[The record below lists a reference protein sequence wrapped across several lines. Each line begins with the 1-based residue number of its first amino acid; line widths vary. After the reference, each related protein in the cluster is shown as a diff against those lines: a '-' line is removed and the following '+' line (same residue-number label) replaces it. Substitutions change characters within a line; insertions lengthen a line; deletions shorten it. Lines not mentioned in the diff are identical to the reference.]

1 MIKSPTLLSTGELEE
16 STVVANNRMN
26 RERML
31 WGVNSY
37 QHELGSG
44 QAAAA
49 IDLYGWLT
57 AQANEHGGVRWMDLC
72 CGAGNALIQAVGG
85 LQTKGKSGD
94 IRLEGLDLAGMFSV
108 VPEPLKQLLHLQ
120 AGSVS
125 DWLPKGSYDL
135 ITCIHGL
142 HYLGDKLGLLRKA
155 MGCLKADGLLIANLD
170 LNNLKDVEGKPLRA
184 WWMAEC
190 RRRGWKYDTRRRL
203 LQVAGSQDWS
213 MTWNYLGADDQ
224 AGPNYSGQDA
234 VDSYYLME

>member
-1 MIKSPTLLSTGELEE
+1 MKLPALLTTAQLEQ

-31 WGVNSY
+31 CGVNSY

-44 QAAAA
+44 RAGAA

-72 CGAGNALIQAVGG
+72 CGSGNALIQSASA
-85 LQTKGKSGD
+85 LQTKGNSGD
-94 IRLEGLDLAGMFSV
+94 MRMEGLDLAGMFSA
-108 VPEPLKQLLHLQ
+108 VPDPLKQMLHLQ

-125 DWLPKGSYDL
+125 DWLPKESYDL

-142 HYLGDKLGLLRKA
+142 HYLGDKFGLLRKA
-155 MGCLKADGLLIANLD
+155 MGCLKTDGLLVANLD
-170 LNNLKDVEGKPLRA
+170 LNNLKDAEGKPLRA

-190 RRRGWKYDTRRRL
+190 RRMGWKYDSRRHL
-203 LQVAGSQDWS
+203 LQVAGRQDWS
-213 MTWNYLGADDQ
+213 RTWLFLGANDQ
-224 AGPNYSGQDA
+224 AGPNYSGQAA